1 MENRITKTQKYQ
13 MIKEILDQVQT
24 DAYDVSMLI
33 EFVKGEQ
40 DALAR
45 KAAKAKEKASEKKAE
60 TDELG
65 EAVFAKLSDEPM
77 TRDQVADLFNDEDI
91 TPAKV
96 GARLN
101 KLVALGRVVKGEV
114 AATSAAG
121 KKTTRMV
128 YSLPV
133 DSDEAAE

>member
-1 MENRITKTQKYQ
+1 MKNVEMKYTKAQKYADLAT
-13 MIKEILDQVQT
+13 ILSTINSDEFDIPT
-24 DAYDVSMLI
+24 LI
-33 EFVKGEQ
+33 DFVNTEA

-45 KAAKAKEKASEKKAE
+45 KATKAKEKAAEKKAE
-60 TDELG
+60 TDNLC
-65 EAVFAKLSDEPM
+65 EAVFAKLTDEPM
-77 TRDQVADLFNDEDI
+77 TRDQVADLFDDPDI

-101 KLVALGRVVKGEV
+101 KLFALGRITKGEV

-128 YSLPV
+128 YSLV
-133 DSDEAAE
+133 AADAE

>member
-13 MIKEILDQVQT
+13 MIEEILDQVQT
-24 DAYDVSMLI
+24 DAYDIAMLI

-45 KAAKAKEKASEKKAE
+45 KAAKAKEKAAVKKAE

-65 EAVFAKLSDEPM
+65 EAVFAKLTDEPM
-77 TRDQVADLFNDEDI
+77 TRDQVADLFNDEEI

-101 KLVALGRVVKGEV
+101 KLVALGRVVKNEV

-121 KKTTRMV
+121 KKTSRMV